1 MNIQSFLSSIPFLR
15 NFTSSSPDQAGANA
29 NGNLS
34 TNQSLESIRQ
44 QAIQDTVEISPSA
57 SRALESV
64 DTSSELSS
72 DEIQSILSDAR
83 SSLESND
90 NIDLGSDTGQLQNL

>member
-1 MNIQSFLSSIPFLR
+1 MNIQSILSNIPFLR
-15 NFTSSSPDQAGANA
+15 NLASSGSDQAGTNA
-29 NGNLS
+29 NGDLS
-34 TNQSLESIRQ
+34 TDQSLESIRQ

-72 DEIQSILSDAR
+72 DEIESILSDTR

-90 NIDLGSDTGQLQNL
+90 NIELASDTEQLQNL